1 MRVSASRPRS
11 PLRRIVAWT
20 SLTLDGHTNGP
31 DGPAR
36 DTWQHEH
43 ALQPQTADYFEG
55 TWRGADAI
63 LLGRN
68 NYEDLRPNAACHDPR
83 REHQA
88 SDPRAGPL
96 APTTTGEVG
105 CP

>member
-68 NYEDLRPNAACHDPR
+68 NFEDLCPMRPAMTRDEKHR
-83 REHQA
+83 A
-88 SDPRAGPL
+88 SDP
-96 APTTTGEVG
+96 
-105 CP
+105 